1 MALAAGA
8 APLPWQ
14 NAAVWLLAAVL
25 LATGLGKA
33 LDVVGFAQ
41 VLAAYG
47 AFPPGSEG
55 VVAVSVTLLELGLAA
70 ALLVPGW
77 RRLAAGGAL
86 LLFMGNAALLTVTL
100 LRGIDLANCGCFGV
114 FLARPLRPWTPLE
127 DIALAMLAMLAR
139 GR

>member
-8 APLPWQ
+8 APLPWRVG
-14 NAAVWLLAAVL
+14 AVWLLAAVL
-25 LATGLGKA
+25 FATGLGKA
-33 LDVVGFAQ
+33 LDVAGFAQ
-41 VLAAYG
+41 VLATYQAL
-47 AFPPGSEG
+47 PPGSES
-55 VVAVSVTLLELGLAA
+55 VVAVSVTLLELGLAG

-77 RRLAAGGAL
+77 RRLAAMGAL
-86 LLFMGNAALLTVTL
+86 LLFLGNAVLLSVTL

-127 DIALAMLAMLAR
+127 DLALAGLALLAR